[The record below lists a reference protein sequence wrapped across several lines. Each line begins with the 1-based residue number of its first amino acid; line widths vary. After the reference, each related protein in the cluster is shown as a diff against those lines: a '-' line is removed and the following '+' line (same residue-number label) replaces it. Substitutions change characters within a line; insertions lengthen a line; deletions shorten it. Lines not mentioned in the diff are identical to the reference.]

1 MKENNILNSNKKV
14 SSEIEKLN
22 TEFLEGEEY
31 VGETEADMEDDLKTG
46 SRFHFP
52 ALLRVSAA
60 PHVKSP
66 VTTSSIMLDVFL
78 ALLPAFIW
86 GVFVFGLRAL
96 IIGLISVSSAVLF
109 EFLYQKLMGR
119 ENTVGDLSAAVTGL
133 LLAMNLSSAVPYW
146 MPVVGAFFAIV
157 VVKGIFGG
165 LGKNIVNPAL
175 AARVFLFAWPAEM
188 NTFGLP
194 GVRAGIISKS
204 ADIVA
209 SATPLTQIKT
219 EGVLDASVFDLVI
232 GNVGGCIGEVS
243 ALLLIAGG
251 VYLLCRRVITWQI
264 PVAYIG
270 TVALFA
276 LIFPRIGTPVESLAI
291 EVFSGGLILG
301 SIFMA
306 TDYVTSP
313 VTATGKLIFGVGC
326 GLITVLIRRFGGYS
340 EGVSFSIL
348 VMNLLV
354 WYIDK
359 LTMPKPFG
367 SKGGKVNGKKE

>member
-1 MKENNILNSNKKV
+1 MSSNKKV
-14 SSEIEKLN
+14 SPEIEKLG

-31 VGETEADMEDDLKTG
+31 IPEDDEGVEDDIKLG
-46 SRFHFP
+46 SRFRFP
-52 ALLRVSAA
+52 ELLRVSPA
-60 PHVKSP
+60 PHIKNPIS
-66 VTTSSIMLDVFL
+66 TSSIMLDVFL
-78 ALLPAFIW
+78 ALIPAYIW
-86 GVFVFGLRAL
+86 GVFVFGTRAL
-96 IIGLISVSSAVLF
+96 AIGLISVASAVLF
-109 EFLYQKLMGR
+109 EFLYQKLLGR
-119 ENTVGDLSAAVTGL
+119 ENTIFDFSAAVTGL

-146 MPVVGAFFAIV
+146 MPVVGSFFAII
-157 VVKGIFGG
+157 VVKGLFGG

-188 NTFGLP
+188 NTFGLA
-194 GVRAGIISKS
+194 GARAGFISDS

-219 EGVLDASVFDLVI
+219 LGTLDASVFDLFI

-243 ALLLIAGG
+243 AILLIAGG
-251 VYLLCRRVITWQI
+251 IYLLCRRVITWQI

-276 LIFPRIGTPVESLAI
+276 LLFPRAGAPLESMLI
-291 EVFSGGLILG
+291 EIFSGGLMLG
-301 SIFMA
+301 AIFMA

-313 VTATGKLIFGVGC
+313 VTASGKFIFGVGC

-359 LTMPKPFG
+359 LTMPKPYG
-367 SKGGKVNGKKE
+367 TKGGKSNVKKS

>member
-1 MKENNILNSNKKV
+1 LSNNKNV
-14 SSEIEKLN
+14 SPEIEKLG
-22 TEFLEGEEY
+22 TEFLVGEEY
-31 VGETEADMEDDLKTG
+31 IREDEEGMAEDLATG
-46 SRFHFP
+46 MRFHFP
-52 ALLRVSAA
+52 ELLRVSAA
-60 PHVKSP
+60 PHAKSP
-66 VTTSSIMLDVFL
+66 ITTSSIMLDVFV

-96 IIGLISVSSAVLF
+96 VIGAVSVLSAVLF
-109 EFLYQKLMGR
+109 EFLFQKLMGR
-119 ENTVGDLSAAVTGL
+119 ENTITDLSAAVTGL

-146 MPVVGAFFAIV
+146 MPVVGTFFAIV

-188 NTFGLP
+188 NTFGTA
-194 GVRAGIISKS
+194 GVRAGILSKS

-219 EGVLDASVFDLVI
+219 EGTLDASVFDLVI

-251 VYLLCRRVITWQI
+251 IYLLCRRVITWQI
-264 PVAYIG
+264 PVSYIG
-270 TVALFA
+270 TVAL
-276 LIFPRIGTPVESLAI
+276 LGLLFPRMGAPLESMLTEIFA
-291 EVFSGGLILG
+291 GGLMLG
-301 SIFMA
+301 AIFMA

-313 VTATGKLIFGVGC
+313 VTGSGKLIFGIGC

-348 VMNLLV
+348 IMNLLV

-359 LTMPKPFG
+359 LTMPRPFG
-367 SKGGKVNGKKE
+367 TKGGKVNVKKG

>member
-1 MKENNILNSNKKV
+1 MEKK
-14 SSEIEKLN
+14 LD
-22 TEFLEGEEY
+22 TELLEGEEY
-31 VGETEADMEDDLKTG
+31 VGEGNEELVSDVENE

-52 ALLRVSAA
+52 QLLRVSAA

-66 VTTSSIMLDVFL
+66 ITTRNIMLDVFL

-86 GVFVFGLRAL
+86 GVYVFGTRAL
-96 IIGLISVSSAVLF
+96 TIGVISVASCILF
-109 EFLYQKLMGR
+109 EFLFQKLLRR
-119 ENTVGDLSAAVTGL
+119 ENTIGDLSAAVTGL

-146 MPVVGAFFAIV
+146 MPVVGALFAII
-157 VVKGIFGG
+157 VVKGLFGG

-188 NTFGLP
+188 NSFGTAGERF
-194 GVRAGIISKS
+194 GVISKS

-219 EGVLDASVFDLVI
+219 MGTLDASVFDLAI

-243 ALLLIAGG
+243 ALLLVIGG
-251 VYLLCRRVITWQI
+251 VYLLCRRVITWQT
-264 PVAYIG
+264 PVAYIA
-270 TVALFA
+270 TVALA
-276 LIFPRIGTPVESLAI
+276 GLLFPRMGAPLESMLI
-291 EVFSGGLILG
+291 EIFSGGLMLG
-301 SIFMA
+301 AIFMA

-313 VTATGKLIFGVGC
+313 VTATGKLIFGFGC
-326 GLITVLIRRFGGYS
+326 GVITVLIRHFGGYS

-348 VMNLLV
+348 IMNLLV

-367 SKGGKVNGKKE
+367 TKGGKVNVKK